1 MVVVMNLQARE
12 KLAEVL
18 KELRGHEALTVFA
31 KRFDVSYQA
40 LSKWESLQS
49 FPDMFHLAKI
59 AKFAGYSL
67 DDFVCFLEGKQPE
80 KRSEFGCLKQ
90 QVKSLKIN
98 EFVELYKMMSDR
110 VVEMAI
116 AESAGR

>member
-1 MVVVMNLQARE
+1 MVVIMNLQARE

-18 KELRGHEALTVFA
+18 RELRGHETLTVFA

-49 FPDMFHLAKI
+49 FPDMEHLAKI
-59 AKFAGYSL
+59 AKVAGYAL
-67 DDFVCFLEGKQPE
+67 DDFVCFLDGRKPE
-80 KRSEFGCLKQ
+80 KRSEFGYLKQ
-90 QVKSLKIN
+90 QVKTLKKN
-98 EFVELYKMMSDR
+98 EFVELYRMMSDR
-110 VVEMAI
+110 VAEMAI